1 MSVSTTDTTEQAE
14 SLPNQTP
21 WRDRGLLSDL
31 YWKDEL
37 TQKEIAEELGCGRTT
52 IVRWMD
58 RLDVPTTHD
67 IGVSHSI
74 EKWNERPEREKWMES
89 GSETSVLVHRLLA
102 VSEYGFD
109 AVAGNE
115 VNHRNKHQFDN
126 RPANLEPVSQSD
138 HHALHANEVWTE
150 EDGFP
155 VLLN

>member
-1 MSVSTTDTTEQAE
+1 MSIAANNTESVE
-14 SLPNQTP
+14 SLTNNETP
-21 WRDRGLLSDL
+21 WRDRSLLSDL

-37 TQKEIAEELGCGRTT
+37 TQRQIADRLGCGRTT

-89 GSETSVLVHRLLA
+89 GSRTSVLVHRLLA
-102 VSEYGFD
+102 VAEYGFD

-126 RPANLEPVSQSD
+126 RPANLEPLSQSD
-138 HHALHANEVWTE
+138 HHALHTNEVWGE